1 MLPIYDMMASGK
13 LSLLSST
20 AVEAPV
26 KLGGESMYERFG
38 FVPATRTIAEEDK
51 ISESLKE
58 SLKWIAVHCRT
69 IAVAHMALADKVE
82 SLMEQ
87 FLDKRRFR
95 TGLRTFA
102 RYHRRVAW
110 QNLEMASRAEAAVK
124 NGYDELDMAD
134 VVSA

>member
-51 ISESLKE
+51 ISESLK
-58 SLKWIAVHCRT
+58 WIAVHCRT

-95 TGLRTFA
+95 TGLRTFPVTTA
-102 RYHRRVAW
+102 EWLGRTWKWRTVPRLPRRKVTT
-110 QNLEMASRAEAAVK
+110 NST
-124 NGYDELDMAD
+124 
-134 VVSA
+134 

>member
-1 MLPIYDMMASGK
+1 MLPIYGMMASGK

-51 ISESLKE
+51 ISE